1 MGTYENFYLNQIKQL
16 QEENKKLKQIID
28 EGIVGADVR
37 GLEHLMEYYFP
48 SRVKKQRDKKNQYA
62 SDFED
67 VAQPN
72 PGRIKFD
79 IDPEMVERYR
89 KKYLEDRP
97 APVVPGRIDPK
108 VAETLDR
115 QIGDRQIGFGPRR
128 KKEKPYASDDMESRR
143 TQPGYGP
150 SSDSPAPGP
159 SGRLT
164 PLSDNMVK
172 RLFPNG

>member
-28 EGIVGADVR
+28 EGLVFDAGERARALRGIQAYYDRQSPEERAAD
-37 GLEHLMEYYFP
+37 
-48 SRVKKQRDKKNQYA
+48 Q
-62 SDFED
+62 
-67 VAQPN
+67 
-72 PGRIKFD
+72 
-79 IDPEMVERYR
+79 ERR
-89 KKYLEDRP
+89 ER
-97 APVVPGRIDPK
+97 A
-108 VAETLDR
+108 VAEPM
-115 QIGDRQIGFGPRR
+115 FGNWRR

-164 PLSDNMVK
+164 NQ
-172 RLFPNG
+172 RWNAGRFPNG

>member
-28 EGIVGADVR
+28 EGLVLDAGERARAMR
-37 GLEHLMEYYFP
+37 GVQAYF
-48 SRVKKQRDKKNQYA
+48 
-62 SDFED
+62 
-67 VAQPN
+67 
-72 PGRIKFD
+72 
-79 IDPEMVERYR
+79 
-89 KKYLEDRP
+89 
-97 APVVPGRIDPK
+97 
-108 VAETLDR
+108 DR
-115 QIGDRQIGFGPRR
+115 QSPEERAADQERRKRALAEPMFGSR

-143 TQPGYGP
+143 TKPGYGP
-150 SSDSPAPGP
+150 SSDSPTPGP